1 LNIKVGLRLVDDL
14 REAMQLSSVPRCT
27 ADVLQL
33 EDLLDDL
40 NNREL
45 GIGRAGTVVE
55 SSTIEIVGS

>member
-1 LNIKVGLRLVDDL
+1 
-14 REAMQLSSVPRCT
+14 MQLSSVPRCT